1 MSFNRKFIN
10 DEVDFKVF
18 FCVFCYKDWF
28 FIIKY
33 LIMIDFF
40 YVLFYIGCYLLYVID
55 WICVEFLM
63 LVDDKR
69 LKIDKMEVN
78 VILFY

>member
-1 MSFNRKFIN
+1 
-10 DEVDFKVF
+10 
-18 FCVFCYKDWF
+18 
-28 FIIKY
+28 
-33 LIMIDFF
+33 MIDFLCF
-40 YVLFYIGCYLLYVID
+40 VLYRVLFVVYVID
-55 WICVEFLM
+55 WFCVEFLM